1 MAVTRKLYYEDC
13 HLSRF
18 RAMVTG
24 CEKCE
29 KGYEILLDATAFYPE
44 GGGQACDL
52 GSLGG
57 ASVLDVREREDVVV
71 HLCDAPLEIG
81 TEVEGVIDY
90 DRRFDLMQQHTGE
103 HIVSGIIHR
112 RYGFHNVGFHMGS
125 EMIEIDFDG
134 MVPAGDLPAIEQE
147 ANSAL
152 WQNLEV
158 RCWYPAEEEL
168 PHVVYRS
175 KRALPWPVRIVQV
188 PGFDSCACCGTHV
201 AKTGEVGLVKL
212 FSVVPLRGGCRIEMS
227 CGRRALMLLN
237 RAFEQNR
244 QVSQAFSAVWSETGD
259 AAKRMNEALSA
270 EKYRA
275 AQLQKRIFATIA
287 QGYENSGNVL
297 HFEPALESVE
307 IRMLADA
314 IGQVCRGRAAVF
326 SGTEEEGYA
335 FAMVDHSTDLRAFGK
350 EMTAA
355 LHGRGGGKPNF
366 QQGRVSATRQEIEN
380 FFEKQ

>member
-29 KGYEILLDATAFYPE
+29 KGYEFLLDATAFYPE

-52 GSLGG
+52 GSLGSV
-57 ASVLDVREREDVVV
+57 SVLDVRERGEAVV

-90 DRRFDLMQQHTGE
+90 DRRFELMQQHTGE
-103 HIVSGIIHR
+103 HIVSVIIHR

-314 IGQVCRGRAAVF
+314 IGQVCHGRAAVF